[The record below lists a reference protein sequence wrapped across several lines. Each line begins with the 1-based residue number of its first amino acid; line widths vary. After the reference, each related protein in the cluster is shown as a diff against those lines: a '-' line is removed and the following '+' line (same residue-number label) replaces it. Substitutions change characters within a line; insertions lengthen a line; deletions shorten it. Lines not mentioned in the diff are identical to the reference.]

1 MWWTSVYPGLAHSCD
16 GRVKGEHPFY
26 RFFRRVSFPLNSKL
40 WRKMPRHPS
49 FKNEYWDGKLH
60 WTPRPNTCDV
70 YLDLDQWQPP
80 QPSERNLPT
89 RREPIRVRQLRE
101 EDWEKLPRVFC
112 AASRQWPPLS
122 QWDGPAPLRAARSI
136 VEWAR
141 RGKDGPLVP
150 QACFVAL
157 AGDGIPASGEQ
168 KIVGAA
174 MVTLVLAE
182 HLRRPPLASGD
193 YLPHLDWIFV
203 ASMEQHRGIGTLLL
217 GALVSELRALGHS
230 TLASTVLTGH
240 AAPML
245 WHWSSGFHLPR
256 GN

>member
-1 MWWTSVYPGLAHSCD
+1 M
-16 GRVKGEHPFY
+16 GENPFY
-26 RFFRRVSFPLNSKL
+26 RFFRRVSFPLDYKI

-49 FKNEYWDGKLH
+49 FKHEYWDGKLH

-80 QPSERNLPT
+80 QPGERKLPP
-89 RREPIRVRQLRE
+89 RREPIIVRHLRE

-122 QWDGPAPLRAARSI
+122 QWDGAAPLQAARLI

-141 RGKDGPLVP
+141 QGKDGPLVLP
-150 QACFVAL
+150 ACFVAL
-157 AGDGIPASGEQ
+157 ARDGSPASGEEL
-168 KIVGAA
+168 IIGAA
-174 MVTLVLAE
+174 IVTLVRTE
-182 HLRRPPLASGD
+182 RLRGPPPASGEH
-193 YLPHLDWIFV
+193 LPHLDWIFV
-203 ASMEQHRGIGTLLL
+203 AWMDQRRGIGTLLL
-217 GALVSELRALGHS
+217 GAVVSKLRALGHN
-230 TLASTVLTGH
+230 TLASTVLTGN

-256 GN
+256 GG